1 MTNPVQI
8 PDAAVQAFRQSFES
22 TDNNCDTYQDVRKAL
37 TAALPHLSLG
47 FEVKKLEW
55 EKTHS
60 CNGILSAKTHF
71 GTYFISSNKTVRLG
85 LTTLSCPFQLLDEAK
100 SFAQADFE
108 CRVGECHVPRPDI
121 KTIIDEIRA
130 GTRQGFLNEGDQ
142 PKLSDAELSC
152 PYCSGSGHI
161 DDVATNPVDVAAV
174 REQAFEEAQKSV
186 CSGCSDEVPLNAE
199 GYHQKGFHTSPCHAA
214 AIRALSAEPAQGEQW
229 QPIETAPKDGSPLI
243 LLRNKHEFAQGER
256 VIIAHW
262 SDKYDSFVWADFFDI
277 YADDIDEVDENGKYV
292 FDIFKSNDFT
302 HWMHLPAAPALK
314 GQQHDN

>member
-8 PDAAVQAFRQSFES
+8 PDAAVQA
-22 TDNNCDTYQDVRKAL
+22 VI
-37 TAALPHLSLG
+37 PHLSLG

-121 KTIIDEIRA
+121 KTIIDEIRN

-142 PKLSDAELSC
+142 PEASDAELSC
-152 PYCSGSGHI
+152 PHCGGSGHI
-161 DDVATNPVDVAAV
+161 DDVVTKPVDVAAV
-174 REQAFEEAQKSV
+174 HSSSLIELLHDMRFYLENMGST
-186 CSGCSDEVPLNAE
+186 DETDAE
-199 GYHQKGFHTSPCHAA
+199 LVDRIMTHVDH
-214 AIRALSAEPAQGEQW
+214 IRALSAEPAQGEQW
-229 QPIETAPKDGSPLI
+229 RIGIDRLPTLAEAQQAAMI
-243 LLRNKHEFAQGER
+243 LRACNGADLGE
-256 VIIAHW
+256 W
-262 SDKYDSFVWADFFDI
+262 TK
-277 YADDIDEVDENGKYV
+277 
-292 FDIFKSNDFT
+292 DIFPCDDMNYG
-302 HWMHLPAAPALK
+302 LEALINAAPTSEA
-314 GQQHDN
+314 GR